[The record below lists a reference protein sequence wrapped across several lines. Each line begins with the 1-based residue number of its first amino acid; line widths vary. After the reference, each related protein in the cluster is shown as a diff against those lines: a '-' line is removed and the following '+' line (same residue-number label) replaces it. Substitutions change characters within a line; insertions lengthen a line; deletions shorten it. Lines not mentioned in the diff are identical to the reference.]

1 MSSAGCLIV
10 VSGLPGSGKT
20 TAARKLQS
28 ERSGVRFCPDEW
40 MAALDANL
48 WDSELRARIE
58 TLQWTVAL
66 DVLRAGGT
74 AIIEWGTWARDERER
89 LRAGA
94 SAVGARTE
102 LLHLDVTVD
111 TLWARIEQRGAEDP
125 PMTRSDVVAMVEFMR
140 GQSPDENERRV
151 FDAVL
156 QG

>member
-48 WDSELRARIE
+48 WNSELRARIE
-58 TLQWTVAL
+58 ALQWTVAL
-66 DVLRAGGT
+66 DVLRSGGT
-74 AIIEWGTWARDERER
+74 AIIEWGTWARDEREQ

-94 SAVGARTE
+94 SAVS
-102 LLHLDVTVD
+102 
-111 TLWARIEQRGAEDP
+111 IEPRFP
-125 PMTRSDVVAMVEFMR
+125 
-140 GQSPDENERRV
+140 
-151 FDAVL
+151 
-156 QG
+156 

>member
-1 MSSAGCLIV
+1 MSNAGCLII

-20 TAARKLQS
+20 TAARKLQT

-48 WDSELRARIE
+48 WNSELRARIE
-58 TLQWTVAL
+58 ALQWTVAL
-66 DVLRAGGT
+66 DVLRSGGT
-74 AIIEWGTWARDERER
+74 AIIEWGTWARDEREQ

-94 SAVGARTE
+94 TAVGARTE
-102 LLHLDVTVD
+102 LLHLDVPVD
-111 TLWARIEQRGAEDP
+111 TLWARIQERAAEDP
-125 PMTRSDVVAMVEFMR
+125 PMKRSDLVEMVEFMQE
-140 GQSPDENERRV
+140 QSPDENERAA